1 MQKTIIIQA
10 FMFFVFHAGSALAQQ
25 NLDNS
30 ARTLG
35 FKNYQHY
42 QTARGVCFE
51 LLNRNPLTT
60 LNCGSDMRCLQQE
73 GVVIQQKYKA
83 LTQSGAWISNNC
95 TVVMQVEQKAS
106 QAARSG
112 GSNVYMVESDHND
125 EIFMINGEKFEA
137 QSYCMDLYEGDE
149 VVFIEGSPFGAC
161 TSATVVNLRT
171 KNRCDLWCE

>member
-1 MQKTIIIQA
+1 MNTVPSVRKIELSRENFCSGEPKLINFSTCRSSLEGCGRI
-10 FMFFVFHAGSALAQQ
+10 
-25 NLDNS
+25 N
-30 ARTLG
+30 
-35 FKNYQHY
+35 QH
-42 QTARGVCFE
+42 F
-51 LLNRNPLTT
+51 

-125 EIFMINGEKFEA
+125 EIFMAVAEA
-137 QSYCMDLYEGDE
+137 ECNTVTGLKQ
-149 VVFIEGSPFGAC
+149 VHHA
-161 TSATVVNLRT
+161 ATPLSGYS
-171 KNRCDLWCE
+171 KLIAHSDP